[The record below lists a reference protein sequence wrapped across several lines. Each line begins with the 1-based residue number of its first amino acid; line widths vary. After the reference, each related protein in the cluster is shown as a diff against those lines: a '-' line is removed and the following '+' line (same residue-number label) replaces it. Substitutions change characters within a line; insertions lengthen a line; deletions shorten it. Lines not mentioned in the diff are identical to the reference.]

1 MLDAYD
7 VDYTLEKMAID
18 RLNER
23 SSRVKK
29 FLASAK
35 SKKRKK
41 ERKKEGEKEKGRGKR
56 HRWRH

>member
-1 MLDAYD
+1 MN
-7 VDYTLEKMAID
+7 YTLEKMAID

-35 SKKRKK
+35 SEKRKK
-41 ERKKEGEKEKGRGKR
+41 ERRKEGEKEKGRGKR